1 MKKFDGNSFDLAK
14 NRSKNIENLMF
25 ISYFDPSVLTH
36 HAASLTQFRSNI
48 KNLKDIAKT
57 AHLNTTTHFTFFYHF
72 WCCLLFFPRL
82 EVHVKTKK
90 LVSAHFVGSD
100 LNCKLK
106 NI

>member
-57 AHLNTTTHFTFFYHF
+57 AHLNTTTHFTFFLS
-72 WCCLLFFPRL
+72 LLVL
-82 EVHVKTKK
+82 
-90 LVSAHFVGSD
+90 LVVLPAS
-100 LNCKLK
+100 
-106 NI
+106 